1 MSDPRRNAEGYLDVT
16 AYLGTK
22 NVIQE
27 ENEAERKNKDLIHTF
42 RLLADMAG
50 FEIVGRITIKHKKA
64 GVLFIQM
71 IGYLSGPITGHKDY
85 RRQFAKAAAALK
97 ERGYNVINPA
107 AIDDAIPVECMS
119 YEEIMRI
126 DLELLSTADYL
137 VQLPGW
143 ERSIGASRELGFALG
158 TDKIIVSLEQLLT
171 KEVMLS

>member
-22 NVIQE
+22 NV
-27 ENEAERKNKDLIHTF
+27 
-42 RLLADMAG
+42 
-50 FEIVGRITIKHKKA
+50 
-64 GVLFIQM
+64 
-71 IGYLSGPITGHKDY
+71 
-85 RRQFAKAAAALK
+85 
-97 ERGYNVINPA
+97 
-107 AIDDAIPVECMS
+107 MS

-171 KEVMLS
+171 KEVTLS

>member
-22 NVIQE
+22 
-27 ENEAERKNKDLIHTF
+27 
-42 RLLADMAG
+42 
-50 FEIVGRITIKHKKA
+50 
-64 GVLFIQM
+64 
-71 IGYLSGPITGHKDY
+71 
-85 RRQFAKAAAALK
+85 
-97 ERGYNVINPA
+97 NVINPA

-171 KEVMLS
+171 KEVKLS

>member
-1 MSDPRRNAEGYLDVT
+1 
-16 AYLGTK
+16 
-22 NVIQE
+22 
-27 ENEAERKNKDLIHTF
+27 
-42 RLLADMAG
+42 
-50 FEIVGRITIKHKKA
+50 
-64 GVLFIQM
+64 M

-97 ERGYNVINPA
+97 EMGYDV
-107 AIDDAIPVECMS
+107 IPVECMS

-171 KEVMLS
+171 KEVTLS